1 MSHRVPTTIAA
12 LLAAATSCA
21 ITTHSRAEL
30 AYGVTQQQRLIAFD
44 TSSPGTLISGFSI
57 SGLASNEQ
65 IAGIDLRPN
74 DGMLYALGSQN
85 NLYRL
90 NPTNGAA
97 TLVGAITLPLN
108 GASFGFD
115 FNPTGPVALRVVSN
129 TDKNYRLP
137 TPGTSGSVLQDTDLA
152 YVAGDPRFG
161 MNPNVTHVAYTNS
174 FPGATSTVLY
184 GIDAGLD
191 TLVRFGS
198 ANAGTLNTVGTLGMG
213 ANANIN
219 VIGGFDISGT
229 SGMAFAATQNVSLS
243 ESTLWGID
251 LMTGAGVN
259 LGSIGG
265 GETLVGFT
273 LVPSPSAAA
282 LLGIAGVFAARRR
295 R

>member
-1 MSHRVPTTIAA
+1 MSHRAPTAIAV
-12 LLAAATSCA
+12 LVAATTVCVIA
-21 ITTHSRAEL
+21 PHSRAEL

-44 TSSPGTLISGFSI
+44 TSSPGTVISGFSI

-65 IAGIDLRPN
+65 VAGIDLRPS

-115 FNPTGPVALRVVSN
+115 FNPTGPVALRIVSN

-137 TPGTSGSVLQDTDLA
+137 TPGTSGSVVQDTDLA
-152 YVAGDPRFG
+152 YVAGDSRFG

-184 GIDAGLD
+184 GIDAGQD

-213 ANANIN
+213 SNANIN